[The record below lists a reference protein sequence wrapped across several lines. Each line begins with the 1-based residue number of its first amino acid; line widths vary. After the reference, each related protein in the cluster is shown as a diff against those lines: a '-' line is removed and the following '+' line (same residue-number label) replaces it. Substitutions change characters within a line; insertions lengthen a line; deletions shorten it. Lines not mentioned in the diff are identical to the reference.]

1 MEEHRLIRQGISQE
15 DDHDPMIPPPVTT
28 FSIITP
34 SFNQGTFIRETIESV
49 LGQEGHF
56 NLDYIVVDGGSTD
69 NSAEIIRHYES
80 LIDERKWPV
89 RCLGIRYRW
98 ISEKDRGQTDAIV
111 KGFGMA
117 EGTILSWLNS
127 DDTLLS
133 GALSTVM
140 ERFLEAPSTGIVY
153 GKVRYVD
160 GESRVVGEV
169 DTGPTDHERL
179 AVLNEICQPGAFFR
193 RSEYDA
199 AGGLDPSLQYV
210 MDHDL
215 WIRIT
220 LRGAPAFLPE
230 FLASYRLHGE
240 SKTAAQRH
248 AVAFQRETVGILLR
262 HFAWAPLNRVYA
274 CCNARV
280 RSGFL
285 KGVPGAAWL
294 AISPTLFWTLW
305 EYLRLNRGVNVE
317 DLRMIRPDNL
327 RKILRGGT
335 SPPAGG

>member
-1 MEEHRLIRQGISQE
+1 MAT
-15 DDHDPMIPPPVTT
+15 PPPTT
-28 FSIITP
+28 VSIITP
-34 SFNQGTFIRETIESV
+34 SYNQGTFIRETLESV
-49 LGQEGHF
+49 LGQEGDF

-69 NSAEIIRHYES
+69 NSVEIIRHYES

-98 ISEKDRGQTDAIV
+98 ISEKDSGQTDAIM

-117 EGTILSWLNS
+117 EGEILSWMNS
-127 DDTLLS
+127 DDTLLP
-133 GALSTVM
+133 GALSGVV
-140 ERFLEAPSTGIVY
+140 ERFLEVPSTGIVY

-160 GESRVVGEV
+160 GEGRAVGEV
-169 DTGPTDHERL
+169 DTGPTNHERL

-199 AGGLDPSLQYV
+199 AGGLDPSLNYV

-215 WIRIT
+215 WIRMT
-220 LRGAPAFLPE
+220 LRTEPAFLPE

-240 SKTAAQRH
+240 SKTAAPWH

-262 HFAWAPLNRVYA
+262 HYARAPLNRVYA

-280 RSGFL
+280 RSLFPERL
-285 KGVPGAAWL
+285 PGAGWL
-294 AISPTLFWTLW
+294 AIPPSMFWTLW
-305 EYLRLNRGVNVE
+305 EYLRLNRRVNVE
-317 DLRMIRPDNL
+317 DLRMIRLDNL
-327 RKILRGGT
+327 LKILRGGT
-335 SPPAGG
+335 APPAGR